1 MAKTDT
7 IETEKHGYGVFSL
20 LCYLN
25 TKKYTKSSHCSTT
38 SNYWYPRS
46 TIFIVGLTLIYLK
59 INYTISLKDLHI
71 TPNFEREFPRMA
83 G

>member
-1 MAKTDT
+1 
-7 IETEKHGYGVFSL
+7 
-20 LCYLN
+20 
-25 TKKYTKSSHCSTT
+25 
-38 SNYWYPRS
+38 
-46 TIFIVGLTLIYLK
+46 LIYLK